1 MNYSKDVFYI
11 AALCLV
17 VVGGCSTPLGKFNK
31 QKAVV
36 DNIQKQESVNKDEQI
51 ESGRTFVYAADQALQ
66 KDPSPSPQSQVAKQ
80 MTTRGVTALGPP
92 QMENAMKSDE
102 MVTGLLSTD
111 PAEVKKGQE
120 ILATMDKNL
129 VALQNQNRLL
139 RGQLGAAQ
147 QKLDAVNQENALQAT
162 KYASLMGKVYW
173 IVGIVI
179 FLVVLVIGIKIVTM
193 VAPFAMPA
201 TGATGTLLKVVQG
214 IQKVRD
220 THMGEKPEMLKQIDE
235 HLRSHLDKKDRWM
248 IAQAKQKL
256 HML

>member
-1 MNYSKDVFYI
+1 MNYTRDIFYLT
-11 AALCLV
+11 ALILV
-17 VVGGCSTPLGKFNK
+17 VVAGCQTPLGKFNK
-31 QKAVV
+31 QKEVV
-36 DNIQKQESVNKDEQI
+36 DNIQKKEDANKEQQL

-66 KDPSPSPQSQVAKQ
+66 KDPSPSAESKVAKQ

-92 QMENAMKSDE
+92 QMENAMKSDQ

-111 PAEVKKGQE
+111 PSEVKKGQD
-120 ILATMDKNL
+120 LLVTMDKEL
-129 VALQNQNRLL
+129 IAIQNQNRILS
-139 RGQLGAAQ
+139 GQLQDAQ
-147 QKLDAVNQENALQAT
+147 TKLKAINQENALQAT
-162 KYASLMGKVYW
+162 KYSSLMGKVYW

-179 FLVVLVIGIKIVTM
+179 FLVVLAIGFKIVTM

-201 TGATGTLLKVVQG
+201 SGATGTLLKVVQG

-220 THMGEKPEMLKQIDE
+220 QHMGEKPEMLRQIDDQ
-235 HLRSHLDKKDRWM
+235 LRSHLDKKDRWM